1 MYSYFFSGSA
11 GYSDALTPQID
22 SAAWL
27 LALVFVGEVCNT
39 GIVECVQMRWGYRW
53 ITSKVP
59 RIRRTQAAVGPRSPA
74 ALLRKCS
81 ANTIPWV

>member
-11 GYSDALTPQID
+11 GYYAALTPQID

-39 GIVECVQMRWGYRW
+39 GIVVVAAWTQDVGCTRVALETSVPGLCVESDGV
-53 ITSKVP
+53 S
-59 RIRRTQAAVGPRSPA
+59 GG
-74 ALLRKCS
+74 
-81 ANTIPWV
+81 

>member
-39 GIVECVQMRWGYRW
+39 GIVEW
-53 ITSKVP
+53 
-59 RIRRTQAAVGPRSPA
+59 
-74 ALLRKCS
+74 LL
-81 ANTIPWV
+81 